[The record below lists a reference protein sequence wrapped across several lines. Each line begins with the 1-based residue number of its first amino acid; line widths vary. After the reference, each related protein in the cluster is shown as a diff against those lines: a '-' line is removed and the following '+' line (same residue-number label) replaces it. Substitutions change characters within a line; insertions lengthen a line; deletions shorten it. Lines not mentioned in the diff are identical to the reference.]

1 MGVQDWGEHEG
12 SPEVREE
19 DQGAPVPERR
29 GQEEPGPHV
38 RPGLQAPAEDRNLQ
52 EADRGGRG
60 DRRPQPG
67 QVPQGPA
74 GVGGDRGLS
83 QTGRECHARLLL
95 DITEYREYKTEF
107 NGPTY
112 TEHSQSMYKYVLIVT
127 SRDIDMS
134 IIYFYPNKFYL
145 AS

>member
-1 MGVQDWGEHEG
+1 MGGQCSVQDWGEHEG

-19 DQGAPVPERR
+19 NQGAPVPERR

-74 GVGGDRGLS
+74 GAGGDRGQS
-83 QTGRECHARLLL
+83 QDGRECSSRRLRNKN
-95 DITEYREYKTEF
+95 IFK
-107 NGPTY
+107 NKKK
-112 TEHSQSMYKYVLIVT
+112 M
-127 SRDIDMS
+127 
-134 IIYFYPNKFYL
+134 FYPFFNPLTFSSK
-145 AS
+145 

>member
-1 MGVQDWGEHEG
+1 MG
-12 SPEVREE
+12 
-19 DQGAPVPERR
+19 

-74 GVGGDRGLS
+74 GVGGNLR
-83 QTGRECHARLLL
+83 ARC
-95 DITEYREYKTEF
+95 
-107 NGPTY
+107 P
-112 TEHSQSMYKYVLIVT
+112 
-127 SRDIDMS
+127 SRDVRS
-134 IIYFYPNKFYL
+134 SVNIYLKKESQLTVFSANFNPRMAPSNAFNLKPPYCQ
-145 AS
+145 